1 MALVVKPAIL
11 SAVKTPTD
19 YTTLDILLPIGEKE
33 NQNLLLA
40 SKITIGS
47 AAEAILTQLVRED
60 RITSNEVR
68 VFRKSAQK
76 FTLKILSKMCEKNPI
91 NYALVRN
98 ANCFDPSYIKTAS
111 NSTLRSKLKS
121 IGAKLVSCKI
131 MQSDEADKALM
142 QYSEL
147 VEEKENL
154 PPFDLSTE
162 RLDTYFF
169 ENLQIGK
176 KAIELGEM
184 AKLMFTL
191 GHGQADVERGFSINK
206 TTIKTNQSE
215 MSLISRRLIKDHM
228 NSHNLQPHTVPAT
241 KEILFSISQSNKK
254 YKEFLEENK
263 KNKIVTAKEKEKASI
278 NKDIKDLQAK
288 IKDMKDTAKVLED
301 KATKKFKK
309 AETNK
314 DMSLVT

>member
-1 MALVVKPAIL
+1 
-11 SAVKTPTD
+11 
-19 YTTLDILLPIGEKE
+19 
-33 NQNLLLA
+33 
-40 SKITIGS
+40 
-47 AAEAILTQLVRED
+47 
-60 RITSNEVR
+60 
-68 VFRKSAQK
+68 
-76 FTLKILSKMCEKNPI
+76 
-91 NYALVRN
+91 
-98 ANCFDPSYIKTAS
+98 
-111 NSTLRSKLKS
+111 
-121 IGAKLVSCKI
+121 
-131 MQSDEADKALM
+131 M

-263 KNKIVTAKEKEKASI
+263 KTKLSQQRKKKRLASTKISKTFKQKS
-278 NKDIKDLQAK
+278 K
-288 IKDMKDTAKVLED
+288 I
-301 KATKKFKK
+301 
-309 AETNK
+309 
-314 DMSLVT
+314 